1 MRERA
6 KDPRRLQ
13 HMLEA
18 IDLAFDYVGNRDKEA
33 FVADKARYHGV
44 LYNIA
49 VVGEAANMLTSEF
62 RESHPNTPWKQI
74 IGLRNFLIHDYHNVE
89 EDFVWDVIQKDL
101 PLLHQQILQ
110 YIEELKD

>member
-1 MRERA
+1 M
-6 KDPRRLQ
+6 Q

-18 IDLAFDYVGNRDKEA
+18 IESAFDHVGERDKEA
-33 FVADKARYHGV
+33 FIADKAHYHGV

-49 VVGEAANMLTSEF
+49 VVGEAANMLTNEF

-74 IGLRNFLIHDYHNVE
+74 IGMRNFLIHDYHNVE

-101 PLLHQQILQ
+101 PLLHQQIQQ